1 VIVTL
6 TPNPSIDRTIMLS
19 EALVR
24 GGVVRSTTSHDDPGG
39 KGVNVAQVVRN
50 AGQLAVAVLPGDHD
64 DPLLVRLRE
73 LRLTH
78 RAVPTGLPSRVNIT
92 LAEPDGVTTK
102 INRPGPV
109 LEQSHLD
116 QLVREVAR
124 EGVGARWAVLSGSL
138 PPGVDLGWYADVI
151 SALKGEGLAIAL
163 DTSGEPLRLAVE
175 RVPDEI
181 ALLKP
186 NSEELADLVDVDPAA
201 LVDVG
206 AIVDAAR
213 PLLEAG
219 VGAVLLTRGSQGAVL
234 LTADGTWTVDA
245 PPVQARS
252 TVGAG
257 DAALAGYLLGALDGL
272 DPAKRLT
279 LAVAYGSAAASLPG
293 STMPSPTDLPPLT
306 EARRWNEG

>member
-1 VIVTL
+1 MIVTL
-6 TPNPSIDRTIMLS
+6 TPNPSIDRTITLS
-19 EALVR
+19 EPLVR
-24 GGVVRSTTSHDDPGG
+24 GGVIRSTTSHDDPGG

-78 RAVPTGLPSRVNIT
+78 RAVPTGLPSRINIT

-109 LEQSHLD
+109 LEQAHLD

-138 PPGVDLGWYADVI
+138 PPDVDPGWYADVI
-151 SALKGEGLAIAL
+151 AALKDEELAIAL

-175 RVPDEI
+175 RVPAEI

-186 NSEELADLVDVDPAA
+186 NTEELADLVGADPAG

-213 PLLEAG
+213 PLLDAE

-234 LTADGTWTVDA
+234 LTADGTWVVDA

-257 DAALAGYLLGALDGL
+257 DSALAGYLLGALDGL

>member
-1 VIVTL
+1 
-6 TPNPSIDRTIMLS
+6 
-19 EALVR
+19 
-24 GGVVRSTTSHDDPGG
+24 
-39 KGVNVAQVVRN
+39 
-50 AGQLAVAVLPGDHD
+50 
-64 DPLLVRLRE
+64 
-73 LRLTH
+73 
-78 RAVPTGLPSRVNIT
+78 
-92 LAEPDGVTTK
+92 
-102 INRPGPV
+102 
-109 LEQSHLD
+109 
-116 QLVREVAR
+116 
-124 EGVGARWAVLSGSL
+124 RWAVLSGSL
-138 PPGVDLGWYADVI
+138 PPDVDPGWYADVI
-151 SALKGEGLAIAL
+151 AALKDEELAIAL

-175 RVPDEI
+175 RVPAEI

-186 NSEELADLVDVDPAA
+186 NTEELADLVGADPAG

-213 PLLEAG
+213 PLLDAE

-234 LTADGTWTVDA
+234 LTADGTWVVDA

-257 DAALAGYLLGALDGL
+257 DSALAGYLLGALDGL

>member
-1 VIVTL
+1 MIVTL
-6 TPNPSIDRTIMLS
+6 TPNPSIDRTITLS
-19 EALVR
+19 EKLVR

-109 LEQSHLD
+109 LEPSHLD

-138 PPGVDLGWYADVI
+138 PPGVDHGWYADVI
-151 SALKGEGLAIAL
+151 AALRDEELAIAL

-175 RVPDEI
+175 RVPADI

-186 NSEELADLVDVDPAA
+186 NTEELADLVGADPAG

-219 VGAVLLTRGSQGAVL
+219 VGAVLLTRGSLGAVL

-257 DAALAGYLLGALDGL
+257 DSALAGYLLGSLDGL

>member
-1 VIVTL
+1 MIVTL
-6 TPNPSIDRTIMLS
+6 TPNPSIDRTITLS
-19 EALVR
+19 EKLVR

-109 LEQSHLD
+109 LEPAHLD

-138 PPGVDLGWYADVI
+138 PPGVDHGWYADVI
-151 SALKGEGLAIAL
+151 AALRDEELAIAL

-175 RVPDEI
+175 RVPADI

-186 NSEELADLVDVDPAA
+186 NTEELADLVGADPAG

-213 PLLEAG
+213 PLLDAG
-219 VGAVLLTRGSQGAVL
+219 VGAVLLTRGSLGAVL

-257 DAALAGYLLGALDGL
+257 DSALAGYLLGSLDGL

>member
-6 TPNPSIDRTIMLS
+6 TPNPSIDRTITLS
-19 EALVR
+19 ERLVR
-24 GGVVRSTTSHDDPGG
+24 GEVIRSTTSHDDPGG

-64 DPLLVRLRE
+64 DPLLERLRE
-73 LRLTH
+73 LRLTY
-78 RAVPTGLPSRVNIT
+78 RAVPTGDSSRVNLT

-102 INRPGPV
+102 INAPGPA
-109 LEQSHLD
+109 LDQAHLD
-116 QLVREVAR
+116 QLVHEVAR

-138 PPGVDLGWYADVI
+138 PPGVDPRWYADVI
-151 SALKGEGLAIAL
+151 SALADEGLSIAL

-175 RVPDEI
+175 RVPAKVD
-181 ALLKP
+181 LLKP
-186 NSEELADLVDVDPAA
+186 NVDELADLVDTDPAT
-201 LVDVG
+201 LDHIG
-206 AIVDAAR
+206 AIVEAAR
-213 PLLEAG
+213 PLLDAG
-219 VGAVLLTRGSQGAVL
+219 VGAVLLTRGSLGAVL

-257 DAALAGYLLGALDGL
+257 DSALAGYLLGALDGL

-279 LAVAYGSAAASLPG
+279 LAVAYGSAAASLHG
-293 STMPSPTDLPPLT
+293 STMPGPTDLPPLT
-306 EARRWNEG
+306 EAHRWNEG

>member
-1 VIVTL
+1 MIVTL
-6 TPNPSIDRTIMLS
+6 TPNPSIDRTITLS
-19 EALVR
+19 ETLVR
-24 GGVVRSTTSHDDPGG
+24 GEVIRSTTSHDDPGG

-64 DPLLVRLRE
+64 DPLLERLRE
-73 LRLTH
+73 LRLTY
-78 RAVPTGLPSRVNIT
+78 RAVPTGEPSRVNLT

-102 INRPGPV
+102 INAPGPA
-109 LEQSHLD
+109 LDQAHLD

-138 PPGVDLGWYADVI
+138 PPGVDLGWYADVVT
-151 SALKGEGLAIAL
+151 ALADEGLSIAL

-175 RVPDEI
+175 RVPARID
-181 ALLKP
+181 LLKP
-186 NSEELADLVDVDPAA
+186 NVEELADLVDADPAS
-201 LVDVG
+201 LDGLG
-206 AIVDAAR
+206 AIVEAAE
-213 PLLEAG
+213 PLLDAG

-234 LTADGTWTVDA
+234 LTADGTWTTDA

-257 DAALAGYLLGALDGL
+257 DSALAGYLLGALDGL

>member
-6 TPNPSIDRTIMLS
+6 TPNPSIDRTITLS
-19 EALVR
+19 DALVR
-24 GGVVRSTTSHDDPGG
+24 GEVIRSAASHDDPGG

-78 RAVPTGLPSRVNIT
+78 RAVPTGLPSRVNLT
-92 LAEPDGVTTK
+92 LAEPNGVTTK
-102 INRPGPV
+102 INAPGPS
-109 LEQSHLD
+109 LEPTHLD

-124 EGVGARWAVLSGSL
+124 EGVGARWAVLCGSL
-138 PPGVDLGWYADVI
+138 PPGVDLGWYAEVVA
-151 SALKGEGLAIAL
+151 ALADEGLSIAL
-163 DTSGEPLRLAVE
+163 DTSSEPLRLAVE
-175 RVPDEI
+175 RVPTKLD
-181 ALLKP
+181 LLKP
-186 NSEELADLVDVDPAA
+186 NTDELADLVDADPAS
-201 LVDVG
+201 LDDVG
-206 AIVDAAR
+206 AIVEAAQ
-213 PLLEAG
+213 PLLDAG
-219 VGAVLLTRGSQGAVL
+219 IGAVLLTRGSRGAVL
-234 LTADGTWTVDA
+234 LTADGTWTAEA
-245 PPVQARS
+245 PPVRARS

-257 DAALAGYLLGALDGL
+257 DSALAGYLLGALDGL

>member
-1 VIVTL
+1 MIVTL
-6 TPNPSIDRTIMLS
+6 TPNPSIDRTITLS
-19 EALVR
+19 EPLVR
-24 GGVVRSTTSHDDPGG
+24 GEVIRSTTGHDDPGG

-78 RAVPTGLPSRVNIT
+78 RAVPTGLPSRINIT

-102 INRPGPV
+102 INAPARRSTRPT
-109 LEQSHLD
+109 STSSC
-116 QLVREVAR
+116 AR
-124 EGVGARWAVLSGSL
+124 SPARASAPDGRCCRGRCPS
-138 PPGVDLGWYADVI
+138 GVDLGWYADVI
-151 SALKGEGLAIAL
+151 AALADDGLAIAL

-175 RVPDEI
+175 RVPASSPCSSRTPRSSPTSSTPTPSSLD
-181 ALLKP
+181 
-186 NSEELADLVDVDPAA
+186 
-201 LVDVG
+201 DVG

-213 PLLEAG
+213 PLLDAG
-219 VGAVLLTRGSQGAVL
+219 VGAVLLTRGSRGAVL
-234 LTADGTWTVDA
+234 LTTDGTWTVDA

-257 DAALAGYLLGALDGL
+257 DSALAGYLLGALDGL

-293 STMPSPTDLPPLT
+293 STMPSPADLPPLT

>member
-6 TPNPSIDRTIMLS
+6 TPNPSIDRTITLS
-19 EALVR
+19 ETLVR
-24 GGVVRSTTSHDDPGG
+24 GEVIRSTTSHDDPGG

-64 DPLLVRLRE
+64 DPLLERLRE
-73 LRLTH
+73 LRLTY
-78 RAVPTGLPSRVNIT
+78 RAVPTGDPCRVNLT

-102 INRPGPV
+102 INAPGPA
-109 LEQSHLD
+109 LDQAHLD

-138 PPGVDLGWYADVI
+138 PPGVDPGWYADVV
-151 SALKGEGLAIAL
+151 SALADEGLSIAL
-163 DTSGEPLRLAVE
+163 DTSGEPLRLAVR
-175 RVPDEI
+175 RVPAKID
-181 ALLKP
+181 LLKP
-186 NSEELADLVDVDPAA
+186 NVDELADLVGADPTS
-201 LVDVG
+201 LDDVG
-206 AIVDAAR
+206 AIAQAGR
-213 PLLEAG
+213 PLLDAG
-219 VGAVLLTRGSQGAVL
+219 VGAVLLTRGSRGAVL
-234 LTADGTWTVDA
+234 LTPDGTWTVDA

-257 DAALAGYLLGALDGL
+257 DSALAGYLLGALDGL

>member
-1 VIVTL
+1 
-6 TPNPSIDRTIMLS
+6 
-19 EALVR
+19 LVR
-24 GGVVRSTTSHDDPGG
+24 GGVIRSTTSHDDPGG

-78 RAVPTGLPSRVNIT
+78 RAVPTGLPSRINIT

-109 LEQSHLD
+109 LEQAHLD

-138 PPGVDLGWYADVI
+138 PPGVDHGWYADVI
-151 SALKGEGLAIAL
+151 AALADEGLAIAL

-175 RVPDEI
+175 RIPAEI

-186 NSEELADLVDVDPAA
+186 NTEELADLVDADPAD
-201 LVDVG
+201 LGDVG

-213 PLLEAG
+213 PLLDVG

-234 LTADGTWTVDA
+234 TTDDGTWTVDA

-257 DAALAGYLLGALDGL
+257 DSALAGYLLGALDGL

-293 STMPSPTDLPPLT
+293 STMPSPADLPPLT
-306 EARRWNEG
+306 EARRWSKG

>member
-1 VIVTL
+1 MIVTL
-6 TPNPSIDRTIMLS
+6 TPNPSIDRTITLS
-19 EALVR
+19 EPLVR
-24 GGVVRSTTSHDDPGG
+24 GGVIRSTTGHDDPGG

-78 RAVPTGLPSRVNIT
+78 RAVPTGLPSRVNLT

-109 LEQSHLD
+109 LEQAHLD

-138 PPGVDLGWYADVI
+138 PPGVDHGWYADVI
-151 SALKGEGLAIAL
+151 AALRDEELAIAL
-163 DTSGEPLRLAVE
+163 DTSGEPLRLAVQ
-175 RVPDEI
+175 RVPAQI

-186 NSEELADLVDVDPAA
+186 NTEELADLVGADPAS

-213 PLLEAG
+213 PLLDAG
-219 VGAVLLTRGSQGAVL
+219 IGAVLLTRGSLGAVL
-234 LTADGTWTVDA
+234 LTTEGTWTVDA

-257 DAALAGYLLGALDGL
+257 DSALAGYLLGALDGL